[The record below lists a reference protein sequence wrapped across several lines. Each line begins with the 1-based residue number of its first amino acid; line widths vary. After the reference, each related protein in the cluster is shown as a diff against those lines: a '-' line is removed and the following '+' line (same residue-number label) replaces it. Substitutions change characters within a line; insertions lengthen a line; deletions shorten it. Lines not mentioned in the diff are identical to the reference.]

1 MSWFANLK
9 INTKF
14 NVILSLLLVVLFVA
28 AAFLV
33 YQRQQSRILK
43 MAADKARLIAKVIIE
58 SRDYMS
64 SVVQDE
70 PSRNYALVPQVTATQ
85 IAKRITKDSPF
96 YVRQV
101 SLRYRN
107 PDNRPNAYETAR
119 LQEFAT
125 RAAKE
130 ISEVVTTDG
139 EPTFRYMLPMVAEKS
154 CLKCHGRFED
164 APKFIQ
170 ERFPRGHYSYN
181 YEVGQVIGAVSVSVP
196 MEDLYRVIGVNLRL
210 DLLYRGAIF
219 FLIIVIM
226 GALIRKIIIRPV
238 TMLSETIIRVTR
250 TGNFAERLP
259 KSSNDEIGRL
269 IDAFNDMMEELFRKT
284 AQSRES
290 EERYRKFIE
299 MAQSAVVT
307 FMEDGKIVI
316 SNQRAE
322 ELFGLSR
329 QALLGESIF
338 RFLVDGEALRE
349 GIAAYLRDSKGG
361 GVGETALHKVRDTEG
376 RVTEVEMA
384 LSASKSD
391 HSPMFTAILREL
403 TAKKEE

>member
-14 NVILSLLLVVLFVA
+14 NLILSLLLVVLFVA
-28 AAFLV
+28 AAFLI
-33 YQRQQSRILK
+33 YQRQQSLILK

-64 SVVQDE
+64 SVVRDE
-70 PSRNYALVPQVTATQ
+70 PSHNYALVPQVTATQ
-85 IAKRITKDSPF
+85 IAKRITKDGPF

-139 EPTFRYMLPMVAEKS
+139 EPTFRYMLPMMAEKS

-196 MEDLYRVIGVNLRL
+196 MEELYRAIGVNLRL

-219 FLIIVIM
+219 FLVIAIM
-226 GALIRKIIIRPV
+226 GALVRRTIIRPV
-238 TMLSETIIRVTR
+238 QLLSETIIRVTK

-259 KSSNDEIGRL
+259 KSSKDEIGRL
-269 IDAFNDMMEELFRKT
+269 IDAFNDMMEELSRKT

-329 QALLGESIF
+329 QAILGESIF
-338 RFLVDGEALRE
+338 KFLVDGEVLRE
-349 GIAAYLRDSKGG
+349 GIATYLRDSKGG
-361 GVGETALHKVRDTEG
+361 GVGETTLQKVRDTEG

-384 LSASKSD
+384 LAASKTD

-403 TAKKEE
+403 PRKK

>member
-14 NVILSLLLVVLFVA
+14 NLIMSLLLVGLFVA
-28 AAFLV
+28 AAFFI
-33 YQRQQSRILK
+33 YQRQQAFILK
-43 MAADKARLIAKVIIE
+43 VAIDNARLIAKQIIE
-58 SRDYMS
+58 SRDYIS
-64 SVVQDE
+64 SVVHDE
-70 PSRNYALVPQVTATQ
+70 PAHNYSLVPQVVATQ
-85 IAKRITKDSPF
+85 IAKRITKDSPY

-107 PDNRPNAYETAR
+107 PDNRPDPYETGR

-125 RAAKE
+125 RTVKETSDIVAA
-130 ISEVVTTDG
+130 DG
-139 EPTFRYMLPMVAEKS
+139 VPTFRYMLPMVAEKS
-154 CLKCHGRFED
+154 CLGCHGTYEE
-164 APKFIQ
+164 APAFIR

-181 YEVGQVIGAVSVSVP
+181 YRVGEVIGAVSVSVP
-196 MEDLYRVIGVNLRL
+196 MAELYRDIGVSLKL

-219 FLIIVIM
+219 FLIIAIM
-226 GALIRKIIIRPV
+226 GALIRKIIITPV
-238 TMLSETIIRVTR
+238 TLLSETIIRVTR